1 MTVETAFQNIANAI
15 RTRAGSSGVLTPA
28 QMPQAILDIPGG
40 SGGVDLLTETEWN
53 ALTTA
58 QKQAY
63 GLVAIQQASSGYE
76 RGILVNGADYVEPFA
91 LFQNGTAAC
100 PLIFAGRGGSV
111 DAANQYIA
119 LYAAGGTFYSHV
131 TFDQAI
137 DMSQYSNIRVH
148 CATGTGAFNA
158 TTDVDISSVTGQKYV
173 QISYATNSS
182 YNTMGVAFTD
192 TTTATTSFFAEL
204 LPRMYAGA
212 SYARIFEV
220 VLS

>member
-1 MTVETAFQNIANAI
+1 MTVETAFKNIADAI
-15 RTRAGSSGVLTPA
+15 RTRAGSSGALTPA

-40 SGGVDLLTETEWN
+40 GVDLLTAAEWN

-63 GLVAIQQASSGYE
+63 GLVAIEQASSGYQ
-76 RGILVNGADYVEPFA
+76 RGVLVNGADYEPLLA

-100 PLIFAGRGGSV
+100 PLIFAGRGGSI
-111 DAANQYIA
+111 DASNQCIA
-119 LYAAGGTFYSHV
+119 LYAAGGVFYSHV

-137 DMSQYSNIRVH
+137 DMSAYTNIRVH
-148 CATGTGAFNA
+148 CATGTGNFDA

-173 QISYATNSS
+173 QISYETNTS
-182 YNTMGVAFTD
+182 YNTMSVAFTD

-220 VLS
+220 ILS